1 MSARGFRLT
10 LLVLLAAG
18 WLAGGARAADR
29 VPASGSLVPDPNS
42 VVRQGPAYRYPQAGW
57 IVLHIEG
64 KPYERGYQ
72 HGRLLAAE
80 IADYVRAL
88 AHERSADAPSA
99 AWRDF
104 RLLANALLLRRY
116 DAEFL
121 EEMKGIA
128 DGAAAAGAKFDERKL
143 DLVDIVTLNS
153 AIELG
158 FLDAGLKA
166 SPTGLEGRRWQEP
179 PIDRTPSDDQDHCS
193 AFAATGPATADGHI
207 VFGHITMS
215 ALYEVRHYNVWL
227 DLEPAAGHRVV
238 MQTYPGGIMSGLD
251 YYINSAGLL
260 LAETTIR
267 QTRFEPAG
275 TPIASRVRRAAQ
287 YADSIDGALKMLRE
301 SNNGLYSNQWLLGDI
316 KTDEVAMFE
325 LGTQH
330 SELWRSSRDQW
341 PGGTKGFYFGCNNM
355 RDLGVREETVASL
368 ADRPANLVFQPQ
380 YRDREWMR
388 LFNEHRGKIGEGFGF
403 LAFTTPPIAAFR
415 SCDAKFTTN
424 TLARQLKTHALF
436 GPPLGRTWEPTRQE
450 RERNDDIQPLVSND
464 WTLLTTAAPATQPA
478 SKAVDLALVP
488 DKKHDDKPE
497 KPEQVEAAWRGTLL
511 PKSDADNWLAAAFA
525 NFERQVELEKSLT
538 KAAGSGKLSQRARD
552 RLDVVRFAAWSGWL
566 TAARRLGHDVPL
578 AETQAEWSSDDWY
591 QIASGKGVLLLAELR
606 RQLGAEKFDKT
617 LDEFGRAHAG
627 QEVATSQFQ
636 VAIERAAGKSLT
648 STFDPWLTSRA
659 LPAKFSGNIWAIDS
673 FEREPEHTLIVYGTL
688 ADRSAQHEAALRLA
702 RRIARRGTNVTIR
715 VRSDRE
721 VSADDLK
728 NHHLLLVGRPATNS
742 ATAGIADALAAQF
755 GTASFT
761 LRGHM
766 YAHPDTAVVAAAANP
781 RNGRYSIVV
790 YAGLSAS
797 ATWHCVDALP
807 DRDERAI
814 EVLLLPAGKPA
825 RAMLSRPGEE
835 LSLQA
840 VPGSHEAARRQP
852 IKNGRLADE

>member
-1 MSARGFRLT
+1 MSAHGFRLM

-18 WLAGGARAADR
+18 WLASGARAGDSA
-29 VPASGSLVPDPNS
+29 PASAAQVPDPNS
-42 VVRQGPAYRYPQAGW
+42 VVRHGPAYRYPQAGW

-88 AHERSADAPSA
+88 AHERSSDAPSA

-128 DGAAAAGAKFDERKL
+128 DGAASAGAKFDDRKL

-158 FLDAGLKA
+158 FLDSGLKA

-193 AFAATGPATADGHI
+193 AFAATGPATTDGHI

-227 DLEPAAGHRVV
+227 DLQPTAGHRVL

-251 YYINSAGLL
+251 YYINDAGLL
-260 LAETTIR
+260 LAETTIQ

-287 YADSIDGALKMLRE
+287 YADSIDRALAMLRE
-301 SNNGLYSNQWLLGDI
+301 ANNGLYSNQWLLGDI

-330 SELWRSSRDQW
+330 SKLWRSSQDEW

-388 LFNEHRGKIGEGFGF
+388 LFKQHQGKIGEGFGF

-415 SCDAKFTTN
+415 SCDAKFTTSK
-424 TLARQLKTHALF
+424 LARQLKTHALF
-436 GPPLGRTWEPTRQE
+436 GPPLGRTWEPTRKE
-450 RERNDDIQPLVSND
+450 RTQYDDIQPLVSND
-464 WTLLTTAAPATQPA
+464 WTLLTAAAPAGHAT
-478 SKAVDLALVP
+478 SKAVDLALVE
-488 DKKHDDKPE
+488 DKTHDDKPD
-497 KPEQVEAAWRGTLL
+497 KPEQTEAAWRGTLL
-511 PKSDADNWLAAAFA
+511 PKSDADTWLAAAFA
-525 NFERQVELEKSLT
+525 NYERQISLEKSLL
-538 KAAGSGKLSQRARD
+538 KAADDGKLNQRARD

-578 AETQAEWSSDDWY
+578 NETQPNWSNDDWY
-591 QIASGKGVLLLAELR
+591 QIAAGKGVLLLAELR
-606 RQLGAEKFDKT
+606 RKLGAEKFDKT
-617 LDEFGRAHAG
+617 MDEFGQAHAG

-636 VAIERAAGKSLT
+636 AAIQRAAGKSL
-648 STFDPWLTSRA
+648 SGTFDPWLTSRS
-659 LPAKFSGNIWAIDS
+659 LPAKFAGNIWAIDS

-688 ADRSAQHEAALRLA
+688 GDRSAQHEAAQRLA

-721 VSADDLK
+721 VSAEDLE

-742 ATAGIADALAAQF
+742 TTAELTAALAVQF
-755 GTASFT
+755 GTASFS
-761 LRGHM
+761 LRGRT
-766 YAHPDTAVVAAAANP
+766 YAHPNTAMVVAGANP
-781 RNGRYSIVV
+781 RNNRYSIVV

-797 ATWHCVDALP
+797 ATWHCVDSLP

-814 EVLLLPAGKPA
+814 EVLLLPVGKPA
-825 RAMLSRPGEE
+825 RAMLTRPGEE
-835 LSLQA
+835 LELKASDRTRESA
-840 VPGSHEAARRQP
+840 THPPTKS
-852 IKNGRLADE
+852 GRLADE